1 MGRAIGL
8 GPVLMA
14 ALALSAGRMPGCL
27 LTRPWWSA
35 VMCVALSQFLL
46 SVGQEIYNV
55 QQGPGEREHPERDVG
70 AGATSSLVVG
80 AAGAALGLC
89 ATLLAS
95 SVLDA
100 AAVLWIWW
108 SPLRHTHSLR
118 L

>member
-1 MGRAIGL
+1 
-8 GPVLMA
+8 
-14 ALALSAGRMPGCL
+14 
-27 LTRPWWSA
+27 
-35 VMCVALSQFLL
+35 MCVALSQFLL

-55 QQGPGEREHPERDVG
+55 QQVPIRYCASQAPAAGPGEREHPERDVG